1 MAMLC
6 PITTRSAALP
16 LILGAL
22 ALSGWGAF
30 AYAGRSSAAMER
42 KMTEQVSRLGM
53 SVTNSLPNARLQ
65 ESVGEIQGRL
75 VAAREEQSRSV
86 RARDQA
92 RAELASAQQQLAALT
107 KRFEQAQTR
116 GMQARAITPPPAPIR
131 IAQRVKQQ
139 VAQAWSALVPVP
151 PTRIPERAKE
161 QAR

>member
-1 MAMLC
+1 MLC
-6 PITTRSAALP
+6 PITTRSAALT

-42 KMTEQVSRLGM
+42 KLTEQVSRLG
-53 SVTNSLPNARLQ
+53 TERDQLLAERTRLQ

-107 KRFEQAQTR
+107 RRFEQAKTR

>member
-1 MAMLC
+1 MLC
-6 PITTRSAALP
+6 PITTRSAALT

-42 KMTEQVSRLGM
+42 KLTEQVSRLG
-53 SVTNSLPNARLQ
+53 TERDQLLAERTRLQ
-65 ESVGEIQGRL
+65 ESVGEVQGRL
-75 VAAREEQSRSV
+75 AAAREEQSRSV
-86 RARDQA
+86 RARDQG

-107 KRFEQAQTR
+107 RRFEQAKTR